1 MSSHRQALLHDL
13 PTLVTLLAGETRAHS
28 NHLMTSSCS
37 LIFEDVEKC
46 APTGVHDGFGKVMVL
61 DHVAYR
67 QVFHHDTMIAFRIG
81 LGGLEMMITS
91 LPIDLQMR
99 LGGITGSLAPAMT
112 AFLAAAQLTLL
123 PSQRFLRSAIEA
135 RILYSVTITIAEK
148 GFEPNVNPNIRMLTR
163 RGKMLRSGFGFT
175 HDQGIPMSISPQDKM
190 DCLGRALNGAMQLD
204 LEEVSQLLGDNEVF
218 LVLMEIAIFP
228 ILAQLNRVPAVRFLE
243 AGEAYPRDGIL
254 FSGKKAL
261 ERLRETISQHLNG
274 CGRNMGALSLESRFQ
289 VILAWEGAFSL
300 IVSLDGLKH
309 LVIDEASLFQA
320 LHEQMGLVLIHEQV
334 ILKCSHADI
343 LLQPIRNVKRIVPP
357 AGRRQ
362 FTHMAQASGPL
373 AASW

>member
-37 LIFEDVEKC
+37 LLFEDVEKC
-46 APTGVHDGFGKVMVL
+46 APTGVQDGFGKVVVL

-67 QVFHHDTMIAFRIG
+67 QVFYHDTMIALRIG

-99 LGGITGSLAPAMT
+99 LGSIMGRLAPPMT

-123 PSQRFLRSAIEA
+123 PSQSFLRSAIEA
-135 RILYSVTITIAEK
+135 RILNAVTITIGEK
-148 GFEPNVNPNIRMLTR
+148 GFEPNVKTNISMLTH
-163 RGKMLRSGFGFT
+163 RGKMVRSGFGFT
-175 HDQGIPMSISPQDKM
+175 HDQGIPMSISPQDQM
-190 DCLGRALNGAMQLD
+190 DCLGRALHGAMQLD

-243 AGEAYPRDGIL
+243 AGETDPRDVL
-254 FSGKKAL
+254 LLSCKKAL
-261 ERLRETISQHLNG
+261 ERLTQTISQHLNG
-274 CGRNMGALSLESRFQ
+274 GGRNMCALSLESRFQ

-300 IVSLDGLKH
+300 ILRLDGLKH
-309 LVIDEASLFQA
+309 RVRDEARLFQA
-320 LHEQMGLVLIHEQV
+320 LHEQMGLVFIHEQA
-334 ILKCSHADI
+334 ILKGSHADM
-343 LLQPIRNVKRIVPP
+343 LVQPMRHVNRRGPP
-357 AGRRQ
+357 AGGRQ